1 MLDGTV
7 VPSNPAPN
15 GPAMTS
21 FDHFGITNS
30 YYAPQLGLSAE
41 LSRGPWSLDVVGKI
55 GLGLVHQT
63 ATTQGGTVLT
73 QADGSLATYPGG
85 VLVQPGSGPAS
96 ENHFA
101 AIPEIA
107 ITAGC
112 RITPWLRVQAGYDLL
127 GVSRL
132 TRASSLVGG
141 VDSRQVFQLSLFDAS
156 VSSAGPSLQ
165 LPGGSFSAQGLT
177 CGLEVEY

>member
-7 VPSNPAPN
+7 VPSDPAPN
-15 GPAMTS
+15 GLAMTS

-41 LSRGPWSLDVVGKI
+41 LSRGPWSLAVVGKI
-55 GLGLVHQT
+55 GLGLVHQA

-85 VLVQPGSGPAS
+85 VLVQPGSGPTS

-132 TRASSLVGG
+132 ARANSLVGG
-141 VDSRQVFQLSLFDAS
+141 VDSRQVFQLSSFDPS
-156 VSSAGPSLQ
+156 VSVSAPSPHLA
-165 LPGGSFSAQGLT
+165 GGTFWRRG
-177 CGLEVEY
+177 